1 MAGALCLLLLYC
13 SCGREKYGIR
23 IARNNND
30 ETKYNYHI
38 QTQSN
43 NVPFNLNH
51 HIFIN
56 SFMHCLYGHVDVPSF
71 LASTVS
77 LKIRF
82 FVTLPTSLSHTVSL
96 SFPRSL
102 CLFCL
107 FENSLFL
114 SFHFNGS
121 SIQIVCIPNCDYTN
135 KYFSIY
141 ISLTTIFIYSFESL
155 F

>member
-82 FVTLPTSLSHTVSL
+82 SVTLPTSLSLTRYLSLFHARCVCFVCLKIL
-96 SFPRSL
+96 SF
-102 CLFCL
+102 
-107 FENSLFL
+107 SLFISMVL
-114 SFHFNGS
+114 RFRLFAFQIVI
-121 SIQIVCIPNCDYTN
+121 IQIN
-135 KYFSIY
+135 
-141 ISLTTIFIYSFESL
+141 IFQFTYH
-155 F
+155 